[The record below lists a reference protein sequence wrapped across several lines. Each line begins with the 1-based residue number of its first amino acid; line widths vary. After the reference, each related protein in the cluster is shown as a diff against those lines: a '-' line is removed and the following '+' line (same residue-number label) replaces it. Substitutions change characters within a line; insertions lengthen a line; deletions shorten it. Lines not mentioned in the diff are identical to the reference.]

1 MLALRAAW
9 AAYVDGWARVLRAT
23 RLLAGLSAAAM
34 LCALPNALGV
44 DEVGGR
50 LVAFAADVTMGL
62 GGAAA
67 WALDT
72 AELAYRGTD
81 AATYVLALVA
91 LLVGAFVSGGVL
103 DRYARRR
110 PVDARTFWG
119 CAGELVSR
127 LLRLTIVVAILA
139 LGLGWLADGLSP
151 WLQPIELIVALVLF
165 IVADCARVRL
175 VVERRR
181 SVLFAIGAGAR
192 FARRQA
198 AAIALLYTLL
208 VLTLATGQVL
218 IHWVATLTDT
228 AADAGVPVWL
238 GSIQVV
244 APLTVLVPAL
254 VCGAAVTSLFQASL
268 AHAGYVAPPRLVW
281 PDAPA
286 IETLGDRRD
295 FPPSV

>member
-9 AAYVDGWARVLRAT
+9 AAYVDGWARVLRAAW
-23 RLLAGLSAAAM
+23 LLAGLAAVVM
-34 LCALPNALGV
+34 LCALPGAFGV
-44 DEVGGR
+44 DEIGGR
-50 LVAFAADVTMGL
+50 LVQSAADVTMGL

-91 LLVGAFVSGGVL
+91 LVAGAFLSGGVL
-103 DRYARRR
+103 DRYARQR

-119 CAGELVSR
+119 CAGELAFR
-127 LLRLTIVVAILA
+127 LLRLTIVVAAIA

-151 WLQPIELIVALVLF
+151 WLQPIELTVALVLF

-181 SVLFAIGAGAR
+181 SVIFAIAAGAR

-198 AAIALLYTLL
+198 AAIAILYTLL
-208 VLTLATGQVL
+208 VLTLAAGQVL

-228 AADAGVPVWL
+228 AVDAGVPVWL
-238 GSIQVV
+238 GGIQVV
-244 APLTVLVPAL
+244 APLTVLIPAL

-281 PDAPA
+281 PDSPA

-295 FPPSV
+295 FPPAV